1 MKILLTGG
9 AGYIG
14 SHAAVVLSEAGHEV
28 VVLDNLSNS
37 DAGILDRIAVILNKH
52 LPFIKGDVRDT
63 SLIKTV
69 LDEFKIDAVMHF
81 AGLKSV
87 GESIEDPIN
96 YFWNNVQGTIS
107 ILQAME
113 EVNVKTLVFSSSAT
127 VYGNPEYLPLDEK
140 HPTSVINPYGRNK
153 LHIEEI
159 LSDVVATNKEWRVIS
174 LRYFNPVGSHD
185 SGLIGEDPRGIPNNL
200 VPIIAN
206 VASGAIS
213 YLNIYGNDYETPD
226 GTAIRD
232 YIHVMDLAEG
242 HLSAL
247 EYILKQE
254 GFHLVNLGTGVGTSV
269 LEMIKAYELANN
281 LKINY
286 QFASRR
292 FGDVAVCFADVEKA
306 KLQLGWE
313 AKRTLSQMCQSS
325 WSWQQA
331 KNNSN
336 FIGGK

>member
-1 MKILLTGG
+1 
-9 AGYIG
+9 
-14 SHAAVVLSEAGHEV
+14 
-28 VVLDNLSNS
+28 
-37 DAGILDRIAVILNKH
+37 
-52 LPFIKGDVRDT
+52 
-63 SLIKTV
+63 
-69 LDEFKIDAVMHF
+69 
-81 AGLKSV
+81 
-87 GESIEDPIN
+87 
-96 YFWNNVQGTIS
+96 
-107 ILQAME
+107 ME